1 MDTEVYS
8 IPKADIRRYGRHA
21 RFTTHPSGM
30 KVTIV
35 KAEFVDHS
43 AEGAARSSRY
53 FVSSTKTP
61 FQSAGGG
68 FSSNTRMRSE

>member
-1 MDTEVYS
+1 MIAKTHE
-8 IPKADIRRYGRHA
+8 PQEARR
-21 RFTTHPSGM
+21 
-30 KVTIV
+30 
-35 KAEFVDHS
+35 
-43 AEGAARSSRY
+43 SRY